1 MYQSG
6 FHSHHGTK
14 STLAIISD
22 HHTPKESILSP
33 YFTWPSSKW
42 HSDSALTH
50 LLHLDFPTLHSSG
63 SLPTSLA
70 SLHQPPLLVLPHQLD
85 LLMWVTRAQ
94 FWVIS
99 PPSCLDLWSSYLY
112 FHWVFTHL
120 IPLLRQIFTQMPP
133 SQSGNLNLHSLP
145 SIHPT
150 LSLFSIAL
158 NTILPTF
165 SYYVCIC
172 WYIHMYICLYVFSY
186 ITYSVFSYFIV
197 CFPQTKV

>member
-1 MYQSG
+1 MW
-6 FHSHHGTK
+6 GTSLTFFK
-14 STLAIISD
+14 KFIYLFYLWLCWVFISLRG
-22 HHTPKESILSP
+22 LSP
-33 YFTWPSSKW
+33 AVASGGHSSLRTWP
-42 HSDSALTH
+42 LN
-50 LLHLDFPTLHSSG
+50 
-63 SLPTSLA
+63 
-70 SLHQPPLLVLPHQLD
+70 VR
-85 LLMWVTRAQ
+85 VTRAQ

-112 FHWVFTHL
+112 FPWVFTHL
-120 IPLLRQIFTQMPP
+120 IPLLPQIFTQMSP
-133 SQSGNLNLHSLP
+133 SQSGILWLFNLNLHSLP

-150 LSLFSIAL
+150 LSLFSVAL

-197 CFPQTKV
+197 CFPQTRV